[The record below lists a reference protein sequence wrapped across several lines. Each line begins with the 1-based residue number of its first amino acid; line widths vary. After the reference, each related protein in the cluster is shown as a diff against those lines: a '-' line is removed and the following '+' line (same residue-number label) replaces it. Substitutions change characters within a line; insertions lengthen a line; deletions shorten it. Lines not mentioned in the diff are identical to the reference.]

1 MFWIEFLQV
10 EKLYEIFKQVG
21 LFVEIVLEKVRR
33 QTPGFVAIV
42 GPSEA
47 PGNSSKNGVHEFS
60 SKMSSLN
67 KLECF
72 WQELGFRYLGCSRK
86 LRHFN
91 KNENSLPAELLQR
104 Q

>member
-1 MFWIEFLQV
+1 MFWIEFLKV

-21 LFVEIVLEKVRR
+21 LFVETVLEKVRR
-33 QTPGFVAIV
+33 QTPGVVAIV

-47 PGNSSKNGVHEFS
+47 PGKSSKKGVHEFS

-72 WQELGFRYLGCSRK
+72 SG
-86 LRHFN
+86 
-91 KNENSLPAELLQR
+91 KNWDFDI
-104 Q
+104 